1 MLKNG
6 FIKDT
11 VNKETFSE
19 QCYYQFGTN
28 PNISDG
34 KYQSVLKH
42 LSQDIVL
49 TNFSLQSQKWEE
61 ST

>member
-34 KYQSVLKH
+34 KYQRVLKYFC
-42 LSQDIVL
+42 QDIVL
-49 TNFSLQSQKWEE
+49 TTVFLKS
-61 ST
+61 

>member
-34 KYQSVLKH
+34 K
-42 LSQDIVL
+42 
-49 TNFSLQSQKWEE
+49 
-61 ST
+61 